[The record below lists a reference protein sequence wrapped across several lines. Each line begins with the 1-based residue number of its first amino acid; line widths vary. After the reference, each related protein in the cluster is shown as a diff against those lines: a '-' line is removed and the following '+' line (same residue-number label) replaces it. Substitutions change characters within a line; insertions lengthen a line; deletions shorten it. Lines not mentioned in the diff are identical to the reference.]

1 MLRSSYES
9 VLEQLVSFP
18 EQLVSLPEQL
28 LVFRSSSKSF
38 GAVRS
43 VPEQFRK
50 CYGSVTKVLRSSY
63 ESVPKQ
69 LVSVPEQLV
78 SVPEQLLQILEQ
90 L

>member
-1 MLRSSYES
+1 MSS
-9 VLEQLVSFP
+9 
-18 EQLVSLPEQL
+18 
-28 LVFRSSSKSF
+28 

-63 ESVPKQ
+63 ESLPEQ

-78 SVPEQLLQILEQ
+78 SVPEQLLSLPEQ

>member
-1 MLRSSYES
+1 MFRNSYRSS
-9 VLEQLVSFP
+9 
-18 EQLVSLPEQL
+18 
-28 LVFRSSSKSF
+28 

-63 ESVPKQ
+63 ESLPEQ

-78 SVPEQLLQILEQ
+78 SVPEQLLSLPEQ